1 MKDRKKTFA
10 PKKKA
15 IRKPRFIVY
24 LAIWLAVFL
33 TIGMTASYLVIG
45 VCRREAKNKAISKW
59 NTYTQELTKYV
70 NDYCSADEDESEV
83 YLKRLREFV
92 YKYGKDMDEYLA
104 VYVDYDKILE
114 TPRGLSAVVSIEIR
128 SDDEESDPAHEYYTL
143 EDWSSFELVLKNNGY
158 DIEKNAR
165 LIDEYSVE
173 SDVSIAFARKAGFM
187 PEFFDM
193 DWESVYINEEKHTF
207 IPGKIRIYECWVYG
221 SDDEYKDY
229 DAVTQRGD
237 IIKTIEHTPDDLQG
251 YRLID
256 NSEFDDLYDGCID
269 PALTDISESWSIN
282 SEPETSI
289 MFDTTASLFSW
300 ECLTASAEAYG
311 DKECFKALP
320 ATTPLVLS
328 IAGIVSVLLAVTVSS
343 IIYSSKKAVWEIFEY
358 RKKTTAA
365 MAHDLKTP
373 LAAMSA
379 YAENLEYDTDPD
391 KRSYYSSKVRENIAF
406 MNKTIES
413 ILQFT
418 KSEAGT
424 GKTQVSD
431 IDIRVLIEEEYNAVA
446 ELFNKKNIKADIK
459 GEGHVKSSKELLD
472 QAVRN
477 LIGNAAK
484 YARPGTTLDIM
495 IDSKGFKMMNLTDQK
510 ITNVKDLKKPFVKG
524 DESRGTESGA
534 GLGLSI
540 AENCLLSAGH
550 SLDIAFED
558 ERFIA
563 TVRW

>member
-1 MKDRKKTFA
+1 MKDRNKTFA

-15 IRKPRFIVY
+15 IRKPLFIVH

-33 TIGMTASYLVIG
+33 IIGMTASYFVIG
-45 VCRREAKNKAISKW
+45 VCRSEARNKAISKW
-59 NTYTQELTKYV
+59 NSYTQELTKYV
-70 NDYCSADEDESEV
+70 NDYCSADEDERDV

-92 YKYGKDMDEYLA
+92 YQYGKDMDEYLA
-104 VYVDYDKILE
+104 VYVDFDKILE
-114 TPRGLSAVVSIEIR
+114 TPRGPSAIIGVEIEPE
-128 SDDEESDPAHEYYTL
+128 DYEDEPRYEYYTL
-143 EDWSSFELVLKNNGY
+143 EDWSYVYELVKSYGY

-207 IPGKIRIYECWVYG
+207 IPGNIRIYECWFYG
-221 SDDEYKDY
+221 YDDEYKDY

-237 IIKTIEHTPDDLQG
+237 IIKTIEHTPDNAWE
-251 YRLID
+251 YRMLDIT
-256 NSEFDDLYDGCID
+256 EFDILYDGCID
-269 PALTDISESWSIN
+269 PALTDIREAWSIN
-282 SEPETSI
+282 SEPELSNDYI
-289 MFDTTASLFSW
+289 ASLFTW
-300 ECLTASAEAYG
+300 ECLTASVEAYSE
-311 DKECFKALP
+311 KECFKALP

-328 IAGIVSVLLAVTVSS
+328 IAGVVSVLLAVTVSS

-484 YARPGTTLDIM
+484 YARPGTTLDIV
-495 IDSKGFKMMNLTDQK
+495 IDSKGFKMTNLTDQK

-550 SLDIAFED
+550 SLDIEFED

>member
-15 IRKPRFIVY
+15 IRKPRFIVH

-59 NTYTQELTKYV
+59 NSYTQELTKYV
-70 NDYCSADEDESEV
+70 NDYCSAGEDESEV
-83 YLKRLREFV
+83 YLKRLRDFV

-114 TPRGLSAVVSIEIR
+114 TPRGLSAVVCVEIE
-128 SDDEESDPAHEYYTL
+128 SDDEESEPVYEYYTL
-143 EDWSSFELVLKNNGY
+143 EDWSSIELVLKNYGY

-187 PEFFDM
+187 PEFFDI
-193 DWESVYINEEKHTF
+193 DWENVYINEETHTF
-207 IPGKIRIYECWVYG
+207 IPGKIRIYDYWVYEC
-221 SDDEYKDY
+221 DDEDICY
-229 DAVTQRGD
+229 DDGTKRGYN
-237 IIKTIEHTPDDLQG
+237 IKTIEHTPDDLQG

-256 NSEFDDLYDGCID
+256 NFEFYDQYSGCID
-269 PALTDISESWSIN
+269 PALTDISEAWSIN
-282 SEPETSI
+282 SEPD
-289 MFDTTASLFSW
+289 MDLRYDFYASMFSW
-300 ECLTASAEAYG
+300 ECLTASAEAYSE
-311 DKECFKALP
+311 KECFKVLP
-320 ATTPLVLS
+320 ATTPLVLT
-328 IAGIVSVLLAVTVSS
+328 IAGVVSVLLAATVSS

-424 GKTQVSD
+424 GKTKVSD
-431 IDIRVLIEEEYNAVA
+431 IDVRALIENEYNAVA
-446 ELFNKKNIKADIK
+446 ELFNKKNIRADIK
-459 GEGHVKSSKELLD
+459 GEGHIKSSKELID

-484 YARPGTTLDIM
+484 YARPDTTLDIV
-495 IDSKGFKMMNLTDQK
+495 IDSKGFKMTNLTDQK